1 MTMEKESHCYFCNSK
16 CDIYPNYEDES
27 SFIACP
33 VCGRYSISLFDLSNR
48 VLDLKGSRDKIA
60 AYLYHRNKLLENERP
75 EEYVSFIGAKE
86 HYDGLLPNHP
96 NYHHV
101 TMEEVKAFW
110 PHRFADR
117 IDRILQA
124 LSLESRFFGDNVYLS
139 FVKKCSLMFI
149 KRNYADDPDE
159 EEDANIEADALC
171 DYLDQAGYANYEP
184 EGNEVNL
191 TLIADGWNRVEEIQR
206 SDLDNK
212 DIFVAISFADS
223 AIPTREAI
231 KAGIIKAGFSPEFMD
246 EMIHNKEIVPEMFRL
261 IRECRLLI
269 MDISEP
275 NYGAYYEA
283 GYALGQGKEVIISCS
298 AETYNRKYESDEEKK
313 YARYLKPHFD
323 IAQKQ
328 ILIWNDYDDLTN
340 KICEWIKALIR

>member
-1 MTMEKESHCYFCNSK
+1 MRMGKESHCFFCNSK
-16 CDIYPNYEDES
+16 CEIFPDYEYDS
-27 SFIACP
+27 SLFVCP
-33 VCGRYSISLFDLSNR
+33 ICGRYAISAWDVNDR
-48 VLDLKGSRDKIA
+48 ELDLKGSRDKIA
-60 AYLYHRNKLLENERP
+60 AYLYHRNKLIEKERP
-75 EEYVSFIGAKE
+75 EEYVSFIGTKE
-86 HYDGLLPNHP
+86 HYDRLLPNHP

-117 IDRILQA
+117 IDYILQA
-124 LSLESRFFGDNVYLS
+124 LSLKSNFFGNDVFFD
-139 FVKKCSLMFI
+139 FVEKCSLMFI
-149 KRNYADDPDE
+149 QRNYAEDPDE
-159 EEDANIEADALC
+159 EEDANTQADALC
-171 DYLDQAGYANYEP
+171 DYLDQVGYTKVEP
-184 EGNEVNL
+184 EGNGVYL
-191 TLIADGWNRVEEIQR
+191 TLLADGWNRIEEIQR

-212 DIFVAISFADS
+212 DVFVAMSFADT
-223 AIPTREAI
+223 ANPTREAI
-231 KAGIIKAGFSPEFMD
+231 RAGISKVGFSPEFMD
-246 EMIHNKEIVPEMFRL
+246 EIIHNKEIVPEMFRL

-283 GYALGQGKEVIISCS
+283 GYALGLGKEVIISCS

-340 KICEWIKALIR
+340 KICEWVKALIR

>member
-1 MTMEKESHCYFCNSK
+1 MKMRNEACCLFCGSLCIDFEKH
-16 CDIYPNYEDES
+16 EDQS
-27 SFIACP
+27 GFYDCP
-33 VCGRYSISLFDLSNR
+33 FCGRYAVSAWDVNDR
-48 VLDLKGSRDKIA
+48 ELDLKGSRDKIA
-60 AYLYHRNKLLENERP
+60 AYLYHRNKLPEKERP
-75 EEYVSFIGAKE
+75 EEYVTFIGTKDR
-86 HYDGLLPNHP
+86 YDGLLPNHP

-101 TMEEVKAFW
+101 TMEEVKSFW
-110 PHRFADR
+110 PSRFADR

-124 LSLESRFFGDNVYLS
+124 LSLKSRFFGDNVFID
-139 FVKKCSLMFI
+139 FVEKCSMMFVQ
-149 KRNYADDPDE
+149 RNHDDDPDE
-159 EEDANIEADALC
+159 EEDANTQADALC
-171 DYLDQAGYANYEP
+171 EYLDQVGYAKAES
-184 EGNEVNL
+184 EGNGMNL
-191 TLIADGWNRVEEIQR
+191 TLLADGWNRIEEIQR

-212 DIFVAISFADS
+212 DIFVSMSFSELAN
-223 AIPTREAI
+223 PTREAI
-231 KAGIIKAGFSPEFMD
+231 RAGISKAGFSPEFMD
-246 EMIHNKEIVPEMFRL
+246 EIVHNKEIVPEMFRL

-283 GYALGQGKEVIISCS
+283 GYALGLGKEVIISCS

-328 ILIWNDYDDLTN
+328 ILLWNDYKDLTN